1 MLLTGEKLS
10 ANEAVQFG
18 LINKCVP
25 LERLHV
31 DTLNLAKLIASKPT
45 STVKIGKEAFYKQL
59 EKPIKQAYTYTSKIM
74 TENMMKKDAIEGI
87 NSFIEKRSPVW
98 KNK

>member
-1 MLLTGEKLS
+1 M
-10 ANEAVQFG
+10 
-18 LINKCVP
+18 
-25 LERLHV
+25 
-31 DTLNLAKLIASKPT
+31 
-45 STVKIGKEAFYKQL
+45 
-59 EKPIKQAYTYTSKIM
+59 KQAYTYASKIM